1 MELMVKIGAVYSC
14 ALIIFHT
21 LFWKLFSWEEQLKR
35 LSSLNKAIMQVLNI
49 SLTFVFFII
58 AYVSWVHSSELLTT
72 DLGNSLLY
80 LISVLWF
87 FRAAQQVVF
96 FNKKS
101 WASHCFTLFF
111 IIGGV
116 LYGIPAIQ

>member
-21 LFWKLFSWEEQLKR
+21 RFWKLFSWEEQLKK
-35 LSSLNKAIMQVLNI
+35 LSSINKAIMQVFNI

-58 AYVSWVHSSELLTT
+58 
-72 DLGNSLLY
+72 
-80 LISVLWF
+80 
-87 FRAAQQVVF
+87 
-96 FNKKS
+96 
-101 WASHCFTLFF
+101 
-111 IIGGV
+111 GGA